1 MKKKL
6 LVTGFGGFVAGS
18 VIAQAE
24 DDWDVHAVDQVQ
36 IPVNQSA
43 INYYTLDLLK
53 KEELTRIF
61 YKINPHVIIHTA
73 AMADIDFCQNNK
85 EIAEK
90 VNVGIT
96 KTLTELCGTRDSKII
111 FLSTDTVFDGEKGMY
126 TEKDSP
132 NPLNFYG
139 ETKVRAEKLIASL
152 KNSVVCRL
160 SLVMG
165 LPVMGSGN
173 SFLAKTIE
181 KLKTGEGVKFPAN
194 EIRTPIDVITLGRA
208 LLELAGN
215 DFIGTIHLAGN
226 TRLNRFEM
234 AQQIAETLGY
244 DKNLIIATNSNA
256 IEGRAPR
263 PNDASLDNNLA
274 KKILQTPMRS
284 LTEGLEL
291 TMNFKAEKYNGN

>member
-24 DDWDVHAVDQVQ
+24 DDWDVHAVDRVQ

-53 KEELTRIF
+53 KEELTRLF

-96 KTLTELCGTRDSKII
+96 KTLTELCGTSDSKMIL
-111 FLSTDTVFDGEKGMY
+111 LSTDTVFDGEKGMY

-139 ETKVRAEKLIASL
+139 ETKVRAEKLVASL

-181 KLKTGEGVKFPAN
+181 KLKAGEGVKFPAN

-263 PNDASLDNNLA
+263 PNDASLDNSLA

-291 TMNFKAEKYNGN
+291 TMNFKAEK